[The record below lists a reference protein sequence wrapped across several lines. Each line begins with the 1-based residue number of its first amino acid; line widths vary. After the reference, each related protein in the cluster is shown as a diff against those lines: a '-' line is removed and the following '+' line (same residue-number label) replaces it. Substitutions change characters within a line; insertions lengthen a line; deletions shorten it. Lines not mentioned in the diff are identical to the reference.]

1 MRPSSW
7 PQLAWSTNHNAR
19 VVPAIRYEVPGW
31 ARYIDH
37 CGRRD
42 NLEKTK
48 HRPFT
53 SINSNND
60 NDNNDNDED
69 DNDNYNNNNNN
80 NNYNNNDDN
89 DNNDNN
95 EDNNED
101 NNYDDDNGDNN
112 NKL

>member
-7 PQLAWSTNHNAR
+7 LQLAWSTNHNVR
-19 VVPAIRYEVPGW
+19 VVPAVRYEVPGW
-31 ARYIDH
+31 TRNIDH

-60 NDNNDNDED
+60 NDNNDNGED
-69 DNDNYNNNNNN
+69 DNDNNNENYYNNDDDDND
-80 NNYNNNDDN
+80 YDNNNDDEDN
-89 DNNDNN
+89 DEDNND
-95 EDNNED
+95 
-101 NNYDDDNGDNN
+101 YDDNN
-112 NKL
+112 NKF